1 MHHIRKPLAFII
13 PLVDLWRP
21 SIFKPS
27 VEGLRPSV
35 RHSRHGSIEVVPR
48 RPQSQ
53 WRRCQFPR
61 WTFARHC
68 HHRRRPLWRQ
78 EQIPGKSQ
86 VCGEMPRSAKTQLQ
100 GWPKK
105 DKEKKLNLKKRC
117 TFRGVSKIF
126 FFCYYYWDSTRV
138 HFSFEKKDTLHP
150 TFSLVVS
157 HPSSLLL
164 SHCISLMC

>member
-100 GWPKK
+100 GWP
-105 DKEKKLNLKKRC
+105 EKKQKIKTKKKTDALFVVSLN
-117 TFRGVSKIF
+117 
-126 FFCYYYWDSTRV
+126 
-138 HFSFEKKDTLHP
+138 FSFFATTETRQESIFLLKKKDTLHP

>member
-100 GWPKK
+100 GWP
-105 DKEKKLNLKKRC
+105 EKKQKIKTKKNRC
-117 TFRGVSKIF
+117 TFRGVSKFF
-126 FFCYYYWDSTRV
+126 FFCYYWDSTRV
-138 HFSFEKKDTLHP
+138 HFSFEKKDTLRQ
-150 TFSLVVS
+150 TFSSVVS